1 MNLKVAAVGFM
12 TSQWVHLIN
21 ACTGQKYS
29 KRHLASAF
37 IEVAYRIGKS
47 IFGLRY
53 INNHDSNDKLMK
65 LMELL
70 NAAGQGEKKGE
81 HTNRNI
87 LVQGILGN
95 LTFGMLSGFDFLS
108 KSNIMVAALK
118 AHKYVDGE
126 FLTFDDLERYRAK
139 LSEKEYQDKLTRWS
153 KESDLYSLFSV
164 KNKELVIEEKYKSA
178 WEKQRNQIMSRVDKY
193 AEDADGM
200 ATQLQKALMT

>member
-1 MNLKVAAVGFM
+1 
-12 TSQWVHLIN
+12 
-21 ACTGQKYS
+21 
-29 KRHLASAF
+29 
-37 IEVAYRIGKS
+37 
-47 IFGLRY
+47 
-53 INNHDSNDKLMK
+53 
-65 LMELL
+65 
-70 NAAGQGEKKGE
+70 
-81 HTNRNI
+81 
-87 LVQGILGN
+87 
-95 LTFGMLSGFDFLS
+95 
-108 KSNIMVAALK
+108 MVAALK

-178 WEKQRNQIMSRVDKY
+178 WEKQRNQIMSRIDKY